1 MSFKNYLQIYFICDI
16 IKKYSKEGED
26 YTMKL
31 MLVIVY
37 ILILVIFYL
46 IVFAIFQ
53 IRSAGMKVKDFWTFI
68 KANETLDKLY
78 AFSKKYQKLSPQE
91 QVIFLAEAEKVFSA
105 FDKVPNMLWEEEY
118 AKYMQV
124 LNKYKDIRV
133 LRWTSH

>member
-1 MSFKNYLQIYFICDI
+1 MNILW
-16 IKKYSKEGED
+16 
-26 YTMKL
+26 
-31 MLVIVY
+31 VIVY

-53 IRSAGMKVKDFWTFI
+53 IKSAGMKVKDFWSFI

-78 AFSKKYQKLSPQE
+78 KFSKKYEKLSPQE

-105 FDKVPNMLWEEEY
+105 FEKVPDLLWEEEY
-118 AKYMQV
+118 NKYMEV

-133 LRWTSH
+133 LRWTSN